1 MFWENFISLCSKLNK
16 SPNAVANEL
25 GFSTGVVT
33 TWKRGSQPREKTLQI
48 IANYFGVSVDEL
60 LSDKSKDEMQD
71 AMEIREALRSRD
83 ELRILF
89 KAAKNAPASALMEA
103 ASIIMRYKEEA
114 EGK

>member
-1 MFWENFISLCSKLNK
+1 MFWENFLSLCSKMNK

-33 TWKRGSQPREKTLQI
+33 TWKRGGNPREKTLQT
-48 IANYFGVSVDEL
+48 IADYFGVSVDEL
-60 LSDKSKDEMQD
+60 VSDERREDIQD
-71 AMEIREALRSRD
+71 ALEIREALRNRD
-83 ELRILF
+83 EMRILF

-103 ASIIMRYKEEA
+103 ASVIMRYKEEA